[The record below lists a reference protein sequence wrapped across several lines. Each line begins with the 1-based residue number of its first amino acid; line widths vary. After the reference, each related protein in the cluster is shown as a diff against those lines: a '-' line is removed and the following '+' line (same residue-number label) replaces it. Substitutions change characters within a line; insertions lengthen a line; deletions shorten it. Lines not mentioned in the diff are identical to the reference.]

1 MYSFLLDLRYAARKL
16 QHSPLFTASAVTVLA
31 IGIGLNAV
39 VFNLVDTA
47 LFRPLPFDDVE
58 RIVHVYQDS
67 DSGVPSSTSFPAYR
81 DMAAMSDIFAA
92 VAATSSANAK
102 WERSDGPNDAAIQ
115 YATASYLSVLGQA
128 PHIGRWFDPEH
139 DRAGAEMA
147 AVVSHATWRT
157 QMGADP
163 AVIGNTVRLNN
174 QPVTIIGVGP
184 SAFNGDVNALVTD
197 FWLSISST
205 PVGGPYQVAN
215 LEQRGDHWY
224 TVKARLAP
232 DATVEQARAAMQG
245 LAARL
250 AEEYPAYNEG
260 RNITVFS
267 HDEVRFHPVVD
278 QGLFAGGVTLIVLAA
293 SILLLACSNLANL
306 LISRGMSRGPEV
318 AVRAALGAS
327 RMRIARLLLLE
338 ALLLSGLGA
347 AAGLAL
353 AAWSAR
359 FLSSVSLPS
368 GVGIPGGGLDLGF
381 DVRVVTFGIVIAL
394 ATGLLF
400 GLLPALRASKTNMAA
415 TIRDGGQGDAAG
427 HGVSLVRKALIVAQV
442 AISVVL
448 VIGAGLLGRSLANA
462 ERVDPGVDVDRIAVI
477 GTDLA
482 QGGVAEGDGLAVAAQ
497 ILERVEALPGVE
509 RAALTTRLPVQSWA
523 TTTQIVE
530 GFTPSA
536 GTSAVELQFAMVSRS
551 YFETMGIELLAGR
564 AFAAADRP
572 ETPRVVL
579 VNEAAARAF
588 WGGDAVGG
596 RIRSQ
601 GADGEWQEV
610 IGVVADVKVTDLTE
624 APTPMIYRS
633 TEQSGVG
640 GFSVVARTSQDPAT
654 LLPALRNAL
663 RDVRSSLP
671 VTRLLSL
678 EAHLG
683 DAMAIPRASTA
694 LMAGFSMLALLLA
707 SLGIYAVVAFAVE
720 HRTRELGIRTA
731 LGATRADLIGMVVR
745 DTLAVVGLGL
755 GTGLALAMLAAR
767 GLEGVLFGVAPAD
780 GATFVGALVLLLA
793 ASFLAAFLPARRA
806 GSAHPVNLLRS
817 R

>member
-1 MYSFLLDLRYAARKL
+1 
-16 QHSPLFTASAVTVLA
+16 
-31 IGIGLNAV
+31 
-39 VFNLVDTA
+39 
-47 LFRPLPFDDVE
+47 
-58 RIVHVYQDS
+58 
-67 DSGVPSSTSFPAYR
+67 
-81 DMAAMSDIFAA
+81 
-92 VAATSSANAK
+92 
-102 WERSDGPNDAAIQ
+102 
-115 YATASYLSVLGQA
+115 
-128 PHIGRWFDPEH
+128 
-139 DRAGAEMA
+139 
-147 AVVSHATWRT
+147 
-157 QMGADP
+157 
-163 AVIGNTVRLNN
+163 
-174 QPVTIIGVGP
+174 
-184 SAFNGDVNALVTD
+184 
-197 FWLSISST
+197 
-205 PVGGPYQVAN
+205 
-215 LEQRGDHWY
+215 
-224 TVKARLAP
+224 
-232 DATVEQARAAMQG
+232 
-245 LAARL
+245 
-250 AEEYPAYNEG
+250 
-260 RNITVFS
+260 
-267 HDEVRFHPVVD
+267 
-278 QGLFAGGVTLIVLAA
+278 
-293 SILLLACSNLANL
+293 
-306 LISRGMSRGPEV
+306 
-318 AVRAALGAS
+318 
-327 RMRIARLLLLE
+327 
-338 ALLLSGLGA
+338 
-347 AAGLAL
+347 
-353 AAWSAR
+353 
-359 FLSSVSLPS
+359 
-368 GVGIPGGGLDLGF
+368 
-381 DVRVVTFGIVIAL
+381 
-394 ATGLLF
+394 
-400 GLLPALRASKTNMAA
+400 
-415 TIRDGGQGDAAG
+415 
-427 HGVSLVRKALIVAQV
+427 
-442 AISVVL
+442 
-448 VIGAGLLGRSLANA
+448 
-462 ERVDPGVDVDRIAVI
+462 
-477 GTDLA
+477 
-482 QGGVAEGDGLAVAAQ
+482 
-497 ILERVEALPGVE
+497 
-509 RAALTTRLPVQSWA
+509 
-523 TTTQIVE
+523 
-530 GFTPSA
+530 
-536 GTSAVELQFAMVSRS
+536 
-551 YFETMGIELLAGR
+551 
-564 AFAAADRP
+564 
-572 ETPRVVL
+572 VL